1 MTGPH
6 DDNAVQSGIQNGI
19 LVVDDNPDNVRL
31 LTSIL
36 SANGFPVRV
45 ATDGASAVAVA
56 QARTPDLVLLDV
68 MLPDFDGYEV
78 CRRLKADE
86 ALRDVPVLFLS
97 ALLGTGDKVRA
108 FAVGGE
114 DYVTKPLAP
123 EEILAR
129 VRTHLALRVARLELQ
144 ARNRELQ
151 TLKDHLED
159 MVAERTAALVAA
171 NRDLASLT
179 EERRHVAERLER
191 GFFQTVEAIGA
202 VLEKRDPYTAGHQA
216 RVAELAEAIGRQL
229 ALDER
234 RLQGVRLGALIHDI
248 GKVAVPAEILS
259 RPGRLSAAEFSLIAA
274 HPQIGHDI
282 ISRVDLPWPV
292 AEILLSH
299 HERMD
304 GSGYPN
310 KKAGAAIIPEAR
322 IVAVADVVE
331 AMTAHRPYRPSQ
343 SVDAAL
349 AEIEGNAGTRYDADV
364 VAACLKLF
372 RRDGFAWTASPWLP
386 E

>member
-6 DDNAVQSGIQNGI
+6 GENGIPNGI

-36 SANGFPVRV
+36 SANGFAVRV
-45 ATDGASAVAVA
+45 AADGASAMAAA
-56 QARTPDLVLLDV
+56 QAKAPDLVLLDI

-86 ALRDVPVLFLS
+86 DLRDVPVLFLS
-97 ALLGTGDKVRA
+97 ALLGTEDKVRA

-123 EEILAR
+123 EEVVAR
-129 VRTHLALRVARLELQ
+129 VRTHLALRAARLELQ
-144 ARNRELQ
+144 ARNSELRG
-151 TLKDHLED
+151 LKDHLED

-171 NRDLASLT
+171 NRDLAALT
-179 EERRHVAERLER
+179 EERRHDAERLER

-216 RVAELAEAIGRQL
+216 RVAELAEAIGRRL

-234 RLQGVRLGALIHDI
+234 SLQGLRLGALIHDI

-259 RPGRLSAAEFSLIAA
+259 RPGRLNAAEFSLIAA

-310 KKAGAAIIPEAR
+310 KKIGEAIIPEAR

-331 AMTAHRPYRPSQ
+331 AMTAHRPYRPSR

-349 AEIEGNAGTRYDADV
+349 AEIEENAGTRYDADV
-364 VAACLKLF
+364 VAACLRLF
-372 RRDGFAWTASPWLP
+372 RREGFAWINSPWLP